1 MARKPRKP
9 SRTGNAALP
18 ELGRA
23 ISDLAKAA
31 GPRAA
36 LYCVVSASAFH
47 AMGQGANAICCVG
60 LAVFLTILFEVRN
73 SV

>member
-1 MARKPRKP
+1 MARKQRKP

-18 ELGRA
+18 ELGRG
-23 ISDLAKAA
+23 ISDLARAA

-36 LYCVVSASAFH
+36 FYVVSASAFH
-47 AMGQGANAICCVG
+47 AMAHGANAVCCVG

-73 SV
+73 SA